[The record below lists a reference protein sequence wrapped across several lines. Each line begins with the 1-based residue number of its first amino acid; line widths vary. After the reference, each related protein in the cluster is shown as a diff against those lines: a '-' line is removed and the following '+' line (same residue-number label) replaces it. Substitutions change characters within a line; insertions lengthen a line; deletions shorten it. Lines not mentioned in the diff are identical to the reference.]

1 MVARKRFVRPEQ
13 PERRAPDFQ
22 PARWLFGLRRS
33 PLRPF
38 GSISRGAIYRVV
50 NGARRPLVLVAGGGS
65 WGALMLQERRWR
77 TRKGQCGP
85 FPQNT
90 ARRDIDGWA
99 DLDRLSALHN
109 HEP

>member
-1 MVARKRFVRPEQ
+1 VRV
-13 PERRAPDFQ
+13 RSGSAG
-22 PARWLFGLRRS
+22 AGLRKLSVEVHEDDLRQITVSLVCGDQHS
-33 PLRPF
+33 PNPLLF
-38 GSISRGAIYRVV
+38 LSGASRE
-50 NGARRPLVLVAGGGS
+50 
-65 WGALMLQERRWR
+65 ERRWR
-77 TRKGQCGP
+77 TRQGQCGP